1 MGRAEMICT
10 LIYSGQIL
18 LMHPPTIT
26 MQVAFVD
33 VAKPTL
39 AITAPTSG
47 QRMTNALANAKGT
60 ASDNWGIT
68 NVWYQLNSN
77 AWSFA
82 TTTNHWTNWSVTLT
96 LVAGTNTIRAY
107 AVDLGANL
115 STTNTVSFMSSN
127 TFTLQLGFAA
137 GPPLSG
143 NGLSF
148 DLQISPGLNGRIEA
162 STNLVNWVTLTNF
175 VGTNS
180 IIYFRDAAA
189 TNLNQRF
196 YRAVMP

>member
-1 MGRAEMICT
+1 MTKKIKKFDEARIEKAVREILSAVGEDLNRDGLKNTPARVARM
-10 LIYSGQIL
+10 YSEL
-18 LMHPPTIT
+18 LAGMSENPDAH
-26 MQVAFVD
+26 
-33 VAKPTL
+33 L
-39 AITAPTSG
+39 A
-47 QRMTNALANAKGT
+47 R
-60 ASDNWGIT
+60 
-68 NVWYQLNSN
+68 
-77 AWSFA
+77 
-82 TTTNHWTNWSVTLT
+82 TLT

-115 STTNTVSFMSSN
+115 STTNTVSFVSSN

-162 STNLVNWVTLTNF
+162 STNLATWVTLTNF
-175 VGTNS
+175 IGTNA
-180 IIYFRDAAA
+180 IIHIRDTAA

-196 YRAVMP
+196 YRAVTP